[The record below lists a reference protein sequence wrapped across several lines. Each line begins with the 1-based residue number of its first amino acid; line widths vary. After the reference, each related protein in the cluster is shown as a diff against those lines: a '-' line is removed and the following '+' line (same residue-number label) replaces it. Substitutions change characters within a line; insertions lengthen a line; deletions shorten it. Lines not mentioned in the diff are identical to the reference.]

1 MGRVESERGPLA
13 RNVTYV
19 SHWGAYNPR
28 PFSHWPASHRN
39 ATDVVLPV
47 FLGANKLGRMG
58 IFTSRN
64 HPKFMTK
71 AKPALRERNG
81 HFFFFAG

>member
-1 MGRVESERGPLA
+1 M
-13 RNVTYV
+13 

-28 PFSHWPASHRN
+28 PFSHWPSSHRN

-47 FLGANKLGRMG
+47 FLGANKLQRMG

-64 HPKFMTK
+64 HPKYMTK
-71 AKPALRERNG
+71 AKPELRERNG